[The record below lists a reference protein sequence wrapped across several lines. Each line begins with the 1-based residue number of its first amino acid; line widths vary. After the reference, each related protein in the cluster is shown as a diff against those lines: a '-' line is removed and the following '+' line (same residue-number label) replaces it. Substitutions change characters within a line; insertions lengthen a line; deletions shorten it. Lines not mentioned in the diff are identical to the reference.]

1 MDWRLSDVDCV
12 AVRIDRSSSERNS
25 DAAVLQIGKVIG
37 EDRRSRAV
45 VEDIDIHIHS
55 FICPNFCCKGIADIR
70 PGLPGQTV
78 DDSGLIAIGSQLGPI
93 GGPFVDAPLISTLN
107 ENANGTLKTIR
118 LLTGINR
125 YRSNLKVLE

>member
-1 MDWRLSDVDCV
+1 MDLRLANINSV
-12 AVRIDRSSSERNS
+12 AIRIDRSSSKRNG
-25 DAAVLQIGKVIG
+25 DTTALQTSKVIG

-118 LLTGINR
+118 LLTSINR